1 MCVPVAVPSERRP
14 GNRRQKAE
22 MGKDMGFLTRFE
34 NHFEQINAQMS
45 CSLVSVVPFI
55 REMGEHSLLSE
66 GKRLRPLLFVLT
78 SRLCG
83 YRAGDVYRISTIFEY
98 VHAASLIHDDV
109 LDDANMR
116 RNKPSAKQVW
126 GNLAAVLGGDFFYS
140 RAAAIAIETGRHQI
154 LKLINE
160 ATLRMI
166 EGQALEMM
174 HAYDWHLDKEQYMD
188 IIRAKTAELMSAA
201 CASGG
206 VMAGADAEEVDQLAH
221 FGLNLGIAFQLMD
234 DILDYTSSEETF
246 GKPVCKDLKEGKITL
261 PLIYSLADFEP
272 QEFKR
277 LRDRFKNQNLDSEEL
292 ERLIA
297 RVRNSGVIEK
307 VMAEAKE
314 FVDKAQGYLD
324 GFPDSSAKDDLKA
337 LNSCLVERDH

>member
-1 MCVPVAVPSERRP
+1 
-14 GNRRQKAE
+14 
-22 MGKDMGFLTRFE
+22 MGFMTRFE
-34 NHFEQINAQMS
+34 NHFEQINREMRK
-45 CSLVSVVPFI
+45 SLVSSVPFI
-55 REMGEHSLLSE
+55 REMGEYALLSE

-78 SRLCG
+78 SYLCG
-83 YRAGDVYRISTIFEY
+83 YQGEEVYRISTVFEY
-98 VHAASLIHDDV
+98 VHTASLIHDDV
-109 LDDANMR
+109 LDDADVR
-116 RNKPSAKQVW
+116 RRKPSVKQVW

-140 RAAAIAIETGRHQI
+140 KAAEIAIETGRHQ
-154 LKLINE
+154 LLMLANE

-174 HAYDWHLDKEQYMD
+174 HAYDWHLGKERYME

-206 VMAGADAEEVDQLAH
+206 IMADAGAQRIDQLAH

-234 DILDYTSSEETF
+234 DILDYTASEETF
-246 GKPVCKDLKEGKITL
+246 GKPVGKDLKEGKITL
-261 PLIYSLADFEP
+261 PLIYSLADLEP

-277 LRDRFKNQNLDSEEL
+277 LQDQFKNRNPDGVEL

-297 RVRNSGVIEK
+297 RVRNSGAIEK
-307 VMAEAKE
+307 ILAEAKE
-314 FVDKAQGYLD
+314 FANRARGYLY

-337 LNSCLVERDH
+337 LNAYLVERDH